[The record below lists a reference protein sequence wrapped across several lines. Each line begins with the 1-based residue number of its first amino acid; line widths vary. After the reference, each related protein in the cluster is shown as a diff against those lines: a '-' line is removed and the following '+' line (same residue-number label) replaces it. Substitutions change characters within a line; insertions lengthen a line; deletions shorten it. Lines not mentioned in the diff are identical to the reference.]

1 MLACVEIKFSQ
12 EKMLIGFNVTYKQT
26 TVKVV
31 CLSERKCKLSF

>member
-12 EKMLIGFNVTYKQT
+12 EKMLIGYKQT